1 MYCMI
6 SNIMYFGGDETWR
19 QGKKNQWL
27 SWTGQGR
34 GMARDA
40 QGFLGH

>member
-19 QGKKNQWL
+19 QEKKINDCPGL
-27 SWTGQGR
+27 VREEG
-34 GMARDA
+34 
-40 QGFLGH
+40 